1 MVLGM
6 DFIVNLLN
14 RCVWGMGRL
23 TLNKREASRYDIDR
37 DILVTKVTAGRSNDL
52 VDSDRCDFRWRM
64 PPTCLVSMLS
74 SHQRL
79 HFIYDQYNCPRA
91 WLSIP
96 VHLQLITLE
105 ISDGQVQEYELS
117 IWKIHLKM
125 SSGESYAILP
135 RVLWSKE
142 ISSHPYDT
150 ELIE

>member
-79 HFIYDQYNCPRA
+79 HFIYD
-91 WLSIP
+91 SI
-96 VHLQLITLE
+96 QL
-105 ISDGQVQEYELS
+105 
-117 IWKIHLKM
+117 
-125 SSGESYAILP
+125 SSGLVIDSTAFTIDHSRNFRWPGTRIWIIYLKNTFENVVWGKFGHFTTCTVGKGNIIPPIWY
-135 RVLWSKE
+135 
-142 ISSHPYDT
+142 
-150 ELIE
+150 